1 MKKKPRYLVIGSINM
16 DLVLQVSSIPS
27 AGESCLADQY
37 RYSAGGK
44 GANQAAAASRLGADV
59 AFIGKIGDDANG
71 LQLLETQK
79 AFGVDTSFL
88 KTDPHAPTGLA
99 VVMVEPDG
107 KNRILV
113 FPGSNM
119 LLMPEDVV
127 PVIESGMY
135 DVLIIQLEIPRQTVI
150 AACRAALKRNIP
162 VVVDAGPVQ
171 SFPLHEIAGVT
182 ILSPNETET
191 LALCGIYPD
200 TKEKARKA
208 AGLLMEKSQAKYVV
222 IKRGEHGAYVY
233 GEGIECNCDAPHV
246 SAVDTTA
253 AGDAFTAAL
262 AIAMMETG
270 DILKAVEYANCVG
283 ALTVTRAGA
292 QSSLPGTMEVEEFM
306 RTAMCNRTGVQ
317 RPIA

>member
-1 MKKKPRYLVIGSINM
+1 MEKKPRYLVIGSINM
-16 DLVLQVSSIPS
+16 DLVLQVLSIPA

-44 GANQAAAASRLGADV
+44 GANQAAAAAKLGAAV

-71 LQLLETQK
+71 RSLLEAQK

-88 KTDPHAPTGLA
+88 KTDPGAPTGLA

-119 LLMPEDVV
+119 FLMPEDVV
-127 PVIESGMY
+127 PVIESGTY
-135 DVLIIQLEIPRQTVI
+135 DALIIQLEIPRQTVI
-150 AACRAALKRNIP
+150 AACRAALKQKMP
-162 VVVDAGPVQ
+162 VVVDAGPAQ

-182 ILSPNETET
+182 VLSPNETET
-191 LALCGIYPD
+191 LALCGICPD
-200 TKEKARKA
+200 TEDMAREA
-208 AGLLMEKSQAKYVV
+208 AGLLMEKSKAQYVV
-222 IKRGEHGAYVY
+222 IKRGEHGAYVF
-233 GEGIECNCDAPHV
+233 GEGIARNFDAPPV
-246 SAVDTTA
+246 RAVDTTA

-262 AIAMMETG
+262 AIAMTETG
-270 DILKAVEYANCVG
+270 DIFKAAEYANYAG

-292 QSSLPGTMEVEEFM
+292 QASLPDAAEVEKLM
-306 RTAMCNRTGVQ
+306 KAGRYPGK
-317 RPIA
+317 